1 MKRNEMIEMIENFR
15 IDEIQNI
22 FDERENDEKNYDYKM
37 NNSQFIR
44 FKELIE
50 KNYDKSLKIR
60 ENEKNENLF
69 KLESIEDSKEYLIIY
84 REYQNKE
91 IRMKDI
97 KIISESSINFS
108 LKLIYHIDKEN
119 KKEYRL
125 FLSYKENKNKSSKIR
140 RLRLRNEEIKKSER
154 NEEKMRKIFK
164 DIMKLERDEIEN
176 RYIK

>member
-1 MKRNEMIEMIENFR
+1 MKKNDMIQMIEDFR

-22 FDERENDEKNYDYKM
+22 FDERENDEKIYDYKF
-37 NNSQFIR
+37 NNSQFQR
-44 FKELIE
+44 FREMIE
-50 KNYDKSLKIR
+50 KNYDNSLKIR

-69 KLESIEDSKEYLIIY
+69 KLESIENKDEYLILY

-97 KIISESSINFS
+97 KIISESSMNYS

-125 FLSYKENKNKSSKIR
+125 FLSYKDSSNKSSKIKR
-140 RLRLRNEEIKKSER
+140 IRLRNDEIKKNER
-154 NEEKMRKIFK
+154 NLENMKKIFK
-164 DIMKLERDEIEN
+164 EIMKLEREEIEK
-176 RYIK
+176 RYIR